1 MGSFSKLKSNIL
13 EDEIVIRGQLV
24 ARAVTDIKNIRIFP
38 LIFFSLK
45 QVLNSTQLKPIK
57 PSWGFI
63 LRWVLICQK

>member
-13 EDEIVIRGQLV
+13 EDEMVIRGQLV